1 MAKIRRRLKITSVL
15 IALNILVLFVIVIF
29 YLTRLIIYY
38 NKEHNTEVESN
49 LIVDS
54 IIEKRS
60 YTDLDNGLIYDDNT
74 KTYTFKGKVDNN
86 YLEYSGVLFRI
97 LSVNENNEVKA
108 VAENILTILYGN
120 LKNGFEKSNINTWLN
135 KSTINHSGI
144 FENNLFDSDKLLINT
159 TMCVDKIN
167 DLTKI
172 TCNKK
177 NTQNKIGILSLNDY
191 YVSGGKESFLNI
203 NDTYFLNTLNSEG
216 ANYYVTS
223 TGDIALDN
231 TNKKALGIRAV
242 ITISGSSEIISG
254 DGSKEKPYNIETHDV
269 KKISDAYVGNYVKY
283 SNLTFKII
291 DRDNDK
297 VKIAQSEVVKEN
309 DKVIFKKFGSDNTYS
324 LNKDNVGYYLN
335 NTYYK
340 TLKNNK
346 YIVKNNWPTGQLNSE
361 TLNYVDTYKTSL
373 SANVGMLSLGDM
385 YIDEVENIFL
395 LSKGIGDAKMI
406 DVISPEK
413 NLFGDLVTST
423 YNLRPCLYL
432 NSNLDIISGDGSE
445 KSPFVVGEN
454 NG

>member
-135 KSTINHSGI
+135 KSTVNHSGI

-203 NDTYFLNTLNSEG
+203 GDTYFLNTLNSEG

-269 KKISDAYVGNYVKY
+269 KKISDAYVGNYIKY

>member
-74 KTYTFKGKVDNN
+74 KIYTFKGKVDNN

-108 VAENILTILYGN
+108 VSENILTILYGN

-203 NDTYFLNTLNSEG
+203 GDTYFLNTLNSEG
-216 ANYYVTS
+216 TNYYVTS

-254 DGSKEKPYNIETHDV
+254 DGSKEKPYNIETHEV
-269 KKISDAYVGNYVKY
+269 KKISDAYVGNYVEY

>member
-97 LSVNENNEVKA
+97 FSVNENNEVKA

>member
-1 MAKIRRRLKITSVL
+1 M
-15 IALNILVLFVIVIF
+15 
-29 YLTRLIIYY
+29 
-38 NKEHNTEVESN
+38 
-49 LIVDS
+49 
-54 IIEKRS
+54 
-60 YTDLDNGLIYDDNT
+60 
-74 KTYTFKGKVDNN
+74 
-86 YLEYSGVLFRI
+86 
-97 LSVNENNEVKA
+97 
-108 VAENILTILYGN
+108 
-120 LKNGFEKSNINTWLN
+120 N

-177 NTQNKIGILSLNDY
+177 NNQNKIGILSLNDY

-203 NDTYFLNTLNSEG
+203 GDTYFLNTLNSEG
-216 ANYYVTS
+216 TNYYVTS

>member
-340 TLKNNK
+340 RLKNNK

>member
-254 DGSKEKPYNIETHDV
+254 DGSKEKPYNIETHEV
-269 KKISDAYVGNYVKY
+269 KKISDAYVGNYVEY

-340 TLKNNK
+340 TLINNK

>member
-177 NTQNKIGILSLNDY
+177 NNQNKIGILSLNDY

-203 NDTYFLNTLNSEG
+203 GDTYFLNTLNSEG

>member
-269 KKISDAYVGNYVKY
+269 KKISDAYVGNYIKY

>member
-203 NDTYFLNTLNSEG
+203 GDTYFLNTLNSEG

>member
-108 VAENILTILYGN
+108 VAENILTILDGN

-203 NDTYFLNTLNSEG
+203 GDTYFLNTLNSEG